1 MKRKYQKL
9 ICMLILIFM
18 SIPPIFPNISP
29 NNYYDRGMNYTEMNT
44 NLKTNTFSKDDYK
57 PILNSARQ
65 GLGNITLTELNFHE
79 AGIVNHSIE
88 YPELT
93 DDLVSGALSIS
104 YIDSHFVKTIQIA
117 EFNNLNDEIE
127 WSDLITVLM
136 NESISVEYNS
146 SIENSEGFLIYNP
159 RLYPREVTG
168 IFVQNYSSSI
178 LEELGSE
185 TYSIDTNGYVK
196 FNFVD
201 YFNSDFNNFSM
212 FIIYELSIEL
222 LDWELTQGEENILE
236 MSTKEETF
244 SPTFSYNF
252 TILVTKYNESLDL
265 IPVDNLYIRL
275 YLDPLDKELFYDHD
289 LIIDGLSVD
298 VEEYLE
304 ADNSLNFTMIADG
317 QYFFLKFKLNFT
329 MRFINPVD
337 FTWAIDRLI
346 EGREKRERI
355 YLPHVLEGPTHI
367 FLHNVS
373 FIEKTITIDQVE
385 STESLFGRKVSYS
398 DILISI
404 SQQSVEYSLIFTENA
419 VKRKG
424 LKIVIPY
431 IITGE
436 IVPFIIKYR
445 ASNNLR
451 IVLTDN
457 INMPLIRSRIELYY
471 YNKPYGT
478 YISNNFTQPMA
489 PAYSDENGEIFLR
502 NVPNG
507 NYTIK
512 IYQSTQLIKV
522 TLINTF
528 SQIVIVKSDFIHF
541 PLWILIFGGIS
552 LIFVFLGLW
561 FYINNKKRS

>member
-1 MKRKYQKL
+1 
-9 ICMLILIFM
+9 M
-18 SIPPIFPNISP
+18 SIPPSFPNVSS
-29 NNYYDRGMNYTEMNT
+29 NSFYDGEMNYTGSNT
-44 NLKTNTFSKDDYK
+44 NLKTNTFSNDDYK
-57 PILNSARQ
+57 PILNSAKQ
-65 GLGNITLTELNFHE
+65 GLGNITLTELIFHE

-93 DDLVSGALSIS
+93 DDLVSGALNIS
-104 YIDSHFVKTIQIA
+104 YIGSHFAETIQIA
-117 EFNNLNDEIE
+117 EFDNLNDNIE
-127 WSDLITVLM
+127 RSDLITVVM
-136 NESISVEYNS
+136 NESISVQYNS
-146 SIENSEGFLIYNP
+146 SIDNSEGFLIYNP
-159 RLYPREVTG
+159 RLYPREITG
-168 IFVQNYSSSI
+168 IFVQNYSSPI
-178 LEELGSE
+178 IEELGSE
-185 TYSIDTNGYVK
+185 TYSIDTDGYIK
-196 FNFVD
+196 FNFVN

-212 FIIYELSIEL
+212 YIIYELPIEL
-222 LDWELTQGEENILE
+222 LDWKIAQGEENILE
-236 MSTKEETF
+236 MSVKEETF

-252 TILVTKYNESLDL
+252 TILVTKYNDTLGL
-265 IPVDNLYIRL
+265 IPADNLYIRL
-275 YLDPLDKELFYDHD
+275 YLEPLDKELFYDHY
-289 LIIDGLSVD
+289 LIIDGLYVD
-298 VEEYLE
+298 VDEYLE
-304 ADNSLNFTMIADG
+304 ADNSLNCTMIADG
-317 QYFFLKFKLNFT
+317 QYFFLKFKLDFT
-329 MRFINPVD
+329 MRFISPVG

-346 EGREKRERI
+346 EGRENRERI
-355 YLPHVLEGPTHI
+355 YLPQILEGPSHI

-385 STESLFGRKVSYS
+385 GTESLFGRTVSYS

-424 LKIVIPY
+424 LKVVIPY

-436 IVPFIIKYR
+436 TVPFIIKYR

-457 INMPLIRSRIELYY
+457 INMPLIGSRIELYY
-471 YNKPYGT
+471 YDKPYGT

-528 SQIVIVKSDFIHF
+528 SQIVIVKSDIIHF

-552 LIFVFLGLW
+552 LIFVLLGLW

>member
-1 MKRKYQKL
+1 
-9 ICMLILIFM
+9 M
-18 SIPPIFPNISP
+18 SIPPSFPNISSSS
-29 NNYYDRGMNYTEMNT
+29 YYDKEMNYTEMNT
-44 NLKTNTFSKDDYK
+44 NLRTNTFSKDDYK
-57 PILNSARQ
+57 PILNSTKQ
-65 GLGNITLTELNFHE
+65 GLGNITLTELNFQE
-79 AGIVNHSIE
+79 AGIVNNSIE

-117 EFNNLNDEIE
+117 EFDNLNDKIE
-127 WSDLITVLM
+127 RSDLIVVLM

-159 RLYPREVTG
+159 RLYPREITG

-178 LEELGSE
+178 IEELGSE

-222 LDWELTQGEENILE
+222 LDWKIAQGEENILE

-265 IPVDNLYIRL
+265 IPADNLYIRL
-275 YLDPLDKELFYDHD
+275 YLDPLDKELFYDHQ
-289 LIIDGLSVD
+289 LIIDGEFKD
-298 VEEYLE
+298 IGTYLE
-304 ADNSLNFTMIADG
+304 SDNSLNCTMIADG

-329 MRFINPVD
+329 MRFISPVG

-355 YLPHVLEGPTHI
+355 YLPQILEGPSHI
-367 FLHNVS
+367 FLYNVS

-385 STESLFGRKVSYS
+385 GTESLFGRKVSYS

-424 LKIVIPY
+424 LKVVIPY

-436 IVPFIIKYR
+436 TVPFIIKYR

-457 INMPLIRSRIELYY
+457 INMPLIGSRVELYY

-522 TLINTF
+522 SLINTF

-541 PLWILIFGGIS
+541 PIWILIFGSIS
-552 LIFVFLGLW
+552 LIFVLLGLW